1 MSTSEDDY
9 ASSDSEAYAY
19 DSRDEASFDE
29 SSFESYD
36 DDTSEE
42 SIEYDEPSDHSL
54 ARSSEDEDEAE
65 IDELDRGSVTRAFGF
80 QVVRTLTK

>member
-36 DDTSEE
+36 DETSGFF
-42 SIEYDEPSDHSL
+42 SYVHAL
-54 ARSSEDEDEAE
+54 DEDGDQRVSWGEFRGAVLGATPWGAE
-65 IDELDRGSVTRAFGF
+65 
-80 QVVRTLTK
+80 